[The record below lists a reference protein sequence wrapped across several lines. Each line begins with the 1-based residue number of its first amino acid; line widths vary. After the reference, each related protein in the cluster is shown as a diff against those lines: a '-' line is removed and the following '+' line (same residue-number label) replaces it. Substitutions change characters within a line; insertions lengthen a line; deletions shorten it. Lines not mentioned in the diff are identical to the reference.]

1 MAYNQAP
8 SRSPLIDNSLKE
20 ALQRREQ
27 KYWGSYLSRLVL
39 AYSCCYGLTL
49 PTTEVSGLLAMNL
62 LKIY

>member
-20 ALQRREQ
+20 ALQRRGTEIL
-27 KYWGSYLSRLVL
+27 GSYLLRLVL
-39 AYSCCYGLTL
+39 AYSCCYGLTR

>member
-20 ALQRREQ
+20 ALQRRGTEILGLILIAISIGIFLLL
-27 KYWGSYLSRLVL
+27 WSY
-39 AYSCCYGLTL
+39 L